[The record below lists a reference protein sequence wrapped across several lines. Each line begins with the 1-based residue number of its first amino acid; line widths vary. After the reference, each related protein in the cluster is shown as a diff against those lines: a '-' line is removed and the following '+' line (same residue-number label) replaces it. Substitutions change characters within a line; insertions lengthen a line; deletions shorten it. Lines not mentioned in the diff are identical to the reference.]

1 MSIHSGIFIKL
12 LLWERQYAS
21 SLVCQNEY
29 LSQKRNMGSVVKNL
43 PANAGDSGDAGSM
56 LGSGISLGEGNGYSL
71 EYSFLENPVDRG
83 NWWATVAGDTKSQTR
98 LNTYVCKRE
107 I

>member
-21 SLVCQNEY
+21 SLGYQNEY
-29 LSQKRNMGSVVKNL
+29 LSQKRNMGFSDDSVIKDL
-43 PANAGDSGDAGSM
+43 PANAGDSGNAGSM

-71 EYSFLENPVDRG
+71 EYSCLENSIDRG
-83 NWWATVAGDTKSQTR
+83 DW
-98 LNTYVCKRE
+98 
-107 I
+107 

>member
-1 MSIHSGIFIKL
+1 
-12 LLWERQYAS
+12 
-21 SLVCQNEY
+21 
-29 LSQKRNMGSVVKNL
+29 MGSVVKNL

-83 NWWATVAGDTKSQTR
+83 NW
-98 LNTYVCKRE
+98 
-107 I
+107 